1 MPTPGKK
8 FKSESL
14 SQESEASD
22 TSTANGSPKR
32 DLGEDRV
39 PALPPSDGLAKLAHV
54 PATKDGKGN
63 EEASS
68 AAEAEA
74 ASVDKEA
81 DGNEEGLG
89 GDSGGD
95 ESKRSDDEP
104 PTKKRGTLRI
114 YRNFLPGPKREL
126 FLFI

>member
-8 FKSESL
+8 FKTEYL
-14 SQESEASD
+14 GQESEASD
-22 TSTANGSPKR
+22 VSTSNGSPKR
-32 DLGEDRV
+32 DLGEDPV
-39 PALPPSDGLAKLAHV
+39 PALPPADGLAKLAHV
-54 PATKDGKGN
+54 AGTEGGQDD

-68 AAEAEA
+68 SAEA

-81 DGNEEGLG
+81 EGNEESLG
-89 GDSGGD
+89 GDSG
-95 ESKRSDDEP
+95 
-104 PTKKRGTLRI
+104 TIRI